1 VPALRLAR
9 LARADDLLALAGDF
23 LAGREAEHNL
33 LLGILGGLR
42 SPAPGAVGEAPYMAA
57 VVRGDTVVAVA
68 VRTPPWN
75 LVLSEIDDRAALP
88 VIARDVAID
97 LAERGPDATIRGVL
111 GPAVQAEAFARSW
124 VRRSGQRPRLA
135 RIERIFRLDR
145 VRPPR
150 PAGGSWRL
158 ATIADR
164 SLLVA
169 WLTAFNDEAL
179 EGDEPVD
186 MAVMADRMLAG
197 GGRAAYLWDHD
208 GPVSLTAVGGRTPHG
223 VRLGPVY
230 TPPERRG
237 RGYASCLV
245 AAVSQAQ
252 LDAGCRSLFLFTD
265 LANPTSNHI
274 YQAIGYEPV
283 RDVADWRFEAVSPP
297 PPAPAPAA
305 S

>member
-1 VPALRLAR
+1 VPTLRLAR

-23 LAGREAEHNL
+23 LAAREAEHNL

-42 SPAPGAVGEAPYMAA
+42 SPAPGAVGEAPYLAA

-88 VIARDVAID
+88 LIARDVAID

-111 GPAVQAEAFARSW
+111 GPTVQAEAFARSW

-135 RIERIFRLDR
+135 RTERIFRLDR

-150 PAGGSWRL
+150 PAAGTWRL
-158 ATIADR
+158 ATSADR

-169 WLTAFNDEAL
+169 WLHAFDDEAL
-179 EGDEPVD
+179 EGDEPAD
-186 MAVMADRMLAG
+186 MAVIADRMLAG
-197 GGRAAYLWDHD
+197 GGRAAYLWVDH

-223 VRLGPVY
+223 ARVGPVY

-237 RGYASCLV
+237 RGYASSLV

-252 LDAGCRSLFLFTD
+252 LDAGRRSLYLFTD

-283 RDVADWRFEAVSPP
+283 RDVADWRFEPLSPS

>member
-1 VPALRLAR
+1 MTHLRLAR

-42 SPAPGAVGEAPYMAA
+42 SPAPGAVGEPPYLAA
-57 VVRGDTVVAVA
+57 VLREDDVVAVA

-88 VIARDVAID
+88 LITRDVAID
-97 LAERGPDATIRGVL
+97 LAERGPGATIRGVL
-111 GPAVQAEAFARSW
+111 GPTAEAESFARSW
-124 VRRSGQRPRLA
+124 ARRSGQGLRLA
-135 RIERIFRLDR
+135 RTERIFRVEQ
-145 VRPPR
+145 VRPPA
-150 PAGGSWRL
+150 PTTGTWRL

-164 SLLVA
+164 SLIVA
-169 WLTAFNDEAL
+169 WLMAFNDEAL

-197 GGRAAYLWDHD
+197 GGREAYLWDD
-208 GPVSLTAVGGRTPHG
+208 GGPVSLTAIGGRTPHG
-223 VRLGPVY
+223 VRVGPVY

-237 RGYASCLV
+237 RGYASNLV
-245 AAVSQAQ
+245 AAISQAQ
-252 LDAGCRSLFLFTD
+252 LAAGCRSLFLDTD
-265 LANPTSNHI
+265 LANPASNHV
-274 YQAIGYEPV
+274 YQAIGYEAV
-283 RDVADWRFEAVSPP
+283 RDLADWRFEPVSPP
-297 PPAPAPAA
+297 PPAPARAV

>member
-1 VPALRLAR
+1 MPALRLAR

-23 LAGREAEHNL
+23 LARREAEHNL

-42 SPAPGAVGEAPYMAA
+42 APAPGAVGEAPYLAA

-75 LVLSEIDDRAALP
+75 LVLSEVDDGAAVPL
-88 VIARDVAID
+88 IARDVAID

-111 GPAVQAEAFARSW
+111 GPAVQAGAFARSW

-135 RIERIFRLDR
+135 RTERIFRLDR

-150 PAGGSWRL
+150 PATGTWRL
-158 ATIADR
+158 ATSADR

-197 GGRAAYLWDHD
+197 VGRAAYLWEDH
-208 GPVSLTAVGGRTPHG
+208 GPVSLTAVGGRTPRG
-223 VRLGPVY
+223 ARVGPVY
-230 TPPERRG
+230 TPPEHRG
-237 RGYASCLV
+237 RGYASSLV

-252 LDAGCRSLFLFTD
+252 LDAGCRSVFLFTD
-265 LANPTSNHI
+265 LANPTSNRI

-283 RDVADWRFEAVSPP
+283 RDVADWRFEA
-297 PPAPAPAA
+297 AGRAT
-305 S
+305 

>member
-1 VPALRLAR
+1 VAALRLAR

-23 LAGREAEHNL
+23 LAAREAEHNL

-42 SPAPGAVGEAPYMAA
+42 SPAPGAVGEAPYLAA
-57 VVRGDTVVAVA
+57 VVRGDAVVAVA

-88 VIARDVAID
+88 LIARDVAID

-111 GPAVQAEAFARSW
+111 GPTVQAEAFARSW

-135 RIERIFRLDR
+135 RTERIFRLDR

-150 PAGGSWRL
+150 TAAGTWRL

-164 SLLVA
+164 TLLVA
-169 WLTAFNDEAL
+169 WLHAFNDEAL
-179 EGDEPVD
+179 EGDEPAD
-186 MAVMADRMLAG
+186 MAVIADRMLAG
-197 GGRAAYLWDHD
+197 GGRAAYLWNDH

-223 VRLGPVY
+223 ARVGPVY

-237 RGYASCLV
+237 RGYASSLV

-283 RDVADWRFEAVSPP
+283 RDVADWRFEAAGRS
-297 PPAPAPAA
+297 